1 MKKNNSWISIV
12 VWMWLTL
19 LISLVSFTILSY
31 IMPFLKTTSWVENAT
46 KSYYNAYAWVENSL
60 YFIKNRSSL
69 TTETWAIMPN
79 TKTWTSYQTF
89 SSWSIIPTPWFWNSE
104 YSSWYNIISLTSP
117 IQTEIWN
124 NYITNFSNLN
134 FEFKVPAFTWW
145 SLTLNWSSTLSI
157 INWILSS
164 ENNNLYASGSQITVD
179 NINNNNF
186 WNIENKNWLNLNTAT
201 NETFQTFYNNNC
213 GISKS
218 CLLKMAIIDDL
229 TLTNW
234 EKIPYLEYKLNF
246 WNNKIPD
253 RYTRIDAYWKSIWYQ
268 KYLQV
273 KIPQETID
281 RAFDFTVFQ

>member
-1 MKKNNSWISIV
+1 MKKNNSGISIV
-12 VWMWLTL
+12 VGMGLTL

-31 IMPFLKTTSWVENAT
+31 IMPFLKTTSGVENAT
-46 KSYYNAYAWVENSL
+46 KSYYNAYAGVENSL

-69 TTETWAIMPN
+69 TTETGAIMPN
-79 TKTWTSYQTF
+79 TKTGTSYQTF
-89 SSWSIIPTPWFWNSE
+89 SSGSIIPTPGFGNSE
-104 YSSWYNIISLTSP
+104 YSSGYNIISLTSP
-117 IQTEIWN
+117 IQTEIGN

-134 FEFKVPAFTWW
+134 FEFKVPAFTGG
-145 SLTLNWSSTLSI
+145 SLTLNGSSTLSI

-186 WNIENKNWLNLNTAT
+186 GNIENKNGLNLNTAT

-229 TLTNW
+229 TLTNG

-246 WNNKIPD
+246 GNNKIPD
-253 RYTRIDAYWKSIWYQ
+253 RYTRIDAYGKSIGYQ